1 MLCSDYYTNIS
12 WEQQLASVMDW
23 CNAVWELQLAQ
34 VIYDALVL
42 MYGQW
47 ISEKSCWDDA
57 FPSSSAAPQWT
68 TWGHCRRMLHLSTS
82 LLYKLMGWFTP
93 LTRQVDGDGPD
104 EFWCPT
110 GPSWPAGEGRLGTC
124 SCQGTCQTEFRLE
137 NTLAMITLSITLSW
151 AQGSTHGQAAI
162 YPHRWWKTVRLLT

>member
-1 MLCSDYYTNIS
+1 MPCSDYYTNIS

-110 GPSWPAGEGRLGTC
+110 GPSWPRRGGKTWHM
-124 SCQGTCQTEFRLE
+124 
-137 NTLAMITLSITLSW
+137 LAMITLSITLSW

-162 YPHRWWKTVRLLT
+162 YPHRWWKTVRLLTELKTSLSLQKRQS

>member
-1 MLCSDYYTNIS
+1 MPCSDYYTNIS

-104 EFWCPT
+104 EFSCPT
-110 GPSWPAGEGRLGTC
+110 GPSWPRRGGKTWHMLMPGNLPNWIQVRKHPCHDYPQHHTVLSPEKPMGRQLFTHIDD
-124 SCQGTCQTEFRLE
+124 ERL
-137 NTLAMITLSITLSW
+137 W
-151 AQGSTHGQAAI
+151 DC
-162 YPHRWWKTVRLLT
+162 